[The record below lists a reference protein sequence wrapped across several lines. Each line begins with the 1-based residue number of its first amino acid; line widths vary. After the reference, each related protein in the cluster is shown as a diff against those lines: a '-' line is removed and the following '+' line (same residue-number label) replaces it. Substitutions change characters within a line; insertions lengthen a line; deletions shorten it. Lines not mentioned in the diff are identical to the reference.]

1 MSVQFKIIYKILS
14 ILEKSMDCE
23 ELDVDRLSPEAL
35 NITYA
40 MWTNILTMLYEE
52 KLIKGIVIKKYVDE
66 AKPVI
71 VNYRNIQITMR
82 GLAYLEENSLMLK
95 AKNLAKGIVD
105 IVK

>member
-1 MSVQFKIIYKILS
+1 MN
-14 ILEKSMDCE
+14 CE
-23 ELDVDRLSPEAL
+23 EIDVDRLSPEAL

-40 MWTNILTMLYEE
+40 MWKNILTMLYEE
-52 KLIKGIVIKKYVDE
+52 KLIKGIEIKKYVDE
-66 AKPVI
+66 AKTVI

-82 GLAYLEENSLMLK
+82 GLAYLEENSLMQK